1 MKKYQEPSLIVEE
14 VNIDNVLLVS
24 MIDGSVDTENKGG
37 FNILKCIYLSY

>member
-1 MKKYQEPSLIVEE
+1 MKMYQKPSLIIEE

-37 FNILKCIYLSY
+37 FDEIWN